1 MLTPNIL
8 VGPHRAVGDAVP
20 GAAASRARPCR
31 QQGRNRPGAGARRA
45 DALRYTE
52 RVVSSSIVIIGPA
65 ETIPALRERLDSGAE
80 LHAFTD
86 VEALEA
92 LDHIFRY
99 RPRIIA
105 LEHNFSSTSRGIA
118 LINRIKDDPG
128 LSGCEVRVISHDSAG
143 SRVAAR
149 RAAPGPAVA
158 VAEPPSAHL
167 DRRGTRRAARIRVAE
182 NVEVLVDGN
191 PTTLVDLSV
200 VGAQVVSSA
209 VLKPNQ
215 RIRMALSDARGVI
228 RCNGA
233 IVWASF
239 EMPKG
244 LPTRYRAGIEFKSAD
259 AEALSGYAERHKRK
273 N

>member
-1 MLTPNIL
+1 M
-8 VGPHRAVGDAVP
+8 
-20 GAAASRARPCR
+20 
-31 QQGRNRPGAGARRA
+31 
-45 DALRYTE
+45 
-52 RVVSSSIVIIGPA
+52 SSTIVIIGPA

-86 VEALEA
+86 AEALEA
-92 LDHIFRY
+92 LDHIFRH

-105 LEHNFSSTSRGIA
+105 LEHDFSSTSRGIA
-118 LINRIKDDPG
+118 LINRVKDDPG
-128 LSGCEVRVISHDSAG
+128 LSGCEVRVIAHDSALN
-143 SRVAAR
+143 RVASR
-149 RAAPGPAVA
+149 RSPTASAVA
-158 VAEPPSAHL
+158 VAEPAAHL
-167 DRRGTRRAARIRVAE
+167 DRRGTRRAPRIRIGDS
-182 NVEVLVDGN
+182 VEVLVDGN

-200 VGAQVVSSA
+200 VGAQVMSA
-209 VLKPNQ
+209 SVLKPNQ

-259 AEALSGYAERHKRK
+259 AEALSGYAERHRRK

>member
-1 MLTPNIL
+1 MWPRWDSLGIE
-8 VGPHRAVGDAVP
+8 
-20 GAAASRARPCR
+20 AAPAEISRE
-31 QQGRNRPGAGARRA
+31 RRRRTE
-45 DALRYTE
+45 ALRYTE
-52 RVVSSSIVIIGPA
+52 QAVSSSIVIIGPA
-65 ETIPALRERLDSGAE
+65 EAIPALRERLESGAD

-105 LEHNFSSTSRGIA
+105 LEHEFSSTSRGLA

-128 LSGCEVRVISHDSAG
+128 LAGCEVRVIAHDSALNRVTGRRGPHG
-143 SRVAAR
+143 S
-149 RAAPGPAVA
+149 AVA
-158 VAEPPSAHL
+158 VAEPSASQL
-167 DRRGTRRAARIRVAE
+167 DHRGTRRAPRTRVSD

-191 PTTLVDLSV
+191 PTMLVDLSV
-200 VGAQVVSSA
+200 VGAQVVSAS

-228 RCNGA
+228 RCHGA

-259 AEALSGYAERHKRK
+259 AEALSGYAERHRRK